1 MFQTGNIKSP
11 APAKK
16 EPQSSATMV
25 FGQSPVAPAARPA
38 IGKPS
43 EAAASTM
50 MFAAS
55 PGAAA
60 KVAAKAAPPPQAE
73 PEAESEAPTESSPES
88 EETPADGN
96 PPAGMAAGRH
106 DTVPE
111 GEGDLEGAEPSESGV
126 EAEGAEQD
134 LAPEKPG
141 AFDKAPPKG
150 LLIGVGAGIAVLL
163 LVGVGLFAW
172 KKLSKHPPPPQAIE
186 ALTAATAAADKDTLA
201 SIAEADSKVKEALD
215 LAGPRSYFPQATATL
230 AIIEIQWADALN
242 DQAALWTGR
251 GNKAAEAG
259 DDAKKAEADTKAA
272 ELTNQA
278 KAHLKS
284 AFDTVV
290 PALKQ
295 DDKSPELELALADY
309 YRAQRSNSNMNR
321 ELKKAQK
328 REAEPNRIALVQAM
342 AAAQE
347 DDGAEKALPKLK
359 DALAAN
365 PRNARIH
372 FRMAMA
378 YLMMK
383 DDANALKELKE
394 TLKLSPQHERA
405 KMAMEL
411 LPASAPAEQK

>member
-1 MFQTGNIKSP
+1 
-11 APAKK
+11 
-16 EPQSSATMV
+16 MV
-25 FGQSPVAPAARPA
+25 FGQSPVAPAAKPA

-43 EAAASTM
+43 ENAASTM

-60 KVAAKAAPPPQAE
+60 KAAAKAAPQAE
-73 PEAESEAPTESSPES
+73 PEPEPEAPAES

-96 PPAGMAAGRH
+96 PPAGMAAGGH

-111 GEGDLEGAEPSESGV
+111 AEGDVEGEEPSDSGV
-126 EAEGAEQD
+126 EAEGAEEE
-134 LAPEKPG
+134 LPPEKPG

-150 LLIGVGAGIAVLL
+150 LLIGVGAGIAAVVLAIVAVV
-163 LVGVGLFAW
+163 LV
-172 KKLSKHPPPPQAIE
+172 KKLGKHAPPPQAIE

-242 DQAALWTGR
+242 DQAALWTDR

-259 DDAKKAEADTKAA
+259 NDARKAEADTKAA
-272 ELTNQA
+272 ELAGQA
-278 KAHLKS
+278 KPHLKS
-284 AFDTVV
+284 AFETVV

-295 DDKSPELELALADY
+295 DDKSPELKLALADY

-321 ELKKAQK
+321 ELKKAQARK
-328 REAEPNRIALVQAM
+328 AEPTGVALVQGM

-347 DDGAEKALPKLK
+347 EDGAEKALPRLK

-365 PRNARIH
+365 PRSARIH

-378 YLMMK
+378 YLQQK

-411 LPASAPAEQK
+411 LATPAPAEQK